1 MIISPHEFDA
11 IMKKDLM
18 SFIHRCFSEL
28 NPETRFLPNWH
39 IELIAAK
46 LEQVAQGKIRRL
58 IINLPPR
65 NLKSIAASVGFPAWF
80 LGHNPSA
87 HIIAAS
93 YGQDLATKFARDTR
107 TIMSSAWYQR
117 MFATRISQ
125 QRAADD
131 FGTIQG
137 GSRMATS
144 VGGTLTGRGADI
156 IIIDDAMKPED
167 ALSEVLRK
175 KANDWFDSTLLSR
188 LNNKED
194 GAIVIIMQRL
204 HQDDLV
210 GHVLELDNW
219 EVLSF
224 PAIAEEN
231 ETHIIENALGRRI
244 ITRKA
249 GEALH
254 PQRESVA
261 RLEAQRRSMNEYNF
275 ASQYQQ
281 NPMPKGGAMVKHAWL
296 RWYVPGEQPA
306 AFDRV
311 IQSWDT
317 ANKSTE
323 LNDYSACTT
332 WGVKGKFFYLLHV
345 LRRRMDYPDLRRTV
359 ITHSQ
364 FWKANAV
371 VIEDKASG
379 TQLIQDLQVDLGNYR
394 IRPYEPPTGMDK
406 IMRLHAQTLAFEN
419 GQVFLPTVA
428 PWLAD
433 FVSELTGFPG
443 AKYDDQVDSTTQALA
458 AMTMPTT
465 AEKLMRAY
473 GDD

>member
-1 MIISPHEFDA
+1 M
-11 IMKKDLM
+11 
-18 SFIHRCFSEL
+18 
-28 NPETRFLPNWH
+28 
-39 IELIAAK
+39 
-46 LEQVAQGKIRRL
+46 
-58 IINLPPR
+58 
-65 NLKSIAASVGFPAWF
+65 
-80 LGHNPSA
+80 
-87 HIIAAS
+87 
-93 YGQDLATKFARDTR
+93 
-107 TIMSSAWYQR
+107 
-117 MFATRISQ
+117 
-125 QRAADD
+125 
-131 FGTIQG
+131 
-137 GSRMATS
+137 
-144 VGGTLTGRGADI
+144 
-156 IIIDDAMKPED
+156 
-167 ALSEVLRK
+167 
-175 KANDWFDSTLLSR
+175 
-188 LNNKED
+188 
-194 GAIVIIMQRL
+194 
-204 HQDDLV
+204 
-210 GHVLELDNW
+210 
-219 EVLSF
+219 
-224 PAIAEEN
+224 
-231 ETHIIENALGRRI
+231 NA
-244 ITRKA
+244 
-249 GEALH
+249 
-254 PQRESVA
+254 
-261 RLEAQRRSMNEYNF
+261 YNF

-332 WGVKGKFFYLLHV
+332 WGVKGKYFYLLHV

-379 TQLIQDLQVDLGNYR
+379 TQLIQDLQADLGNYR
-394 IRPYEPPTGMDK
+394 IRPYEPPTGMEK

-419 GQVFLPTVA
+419 GQVFLPTAA

-458 AMTMPTT
+458 VMTMPTT